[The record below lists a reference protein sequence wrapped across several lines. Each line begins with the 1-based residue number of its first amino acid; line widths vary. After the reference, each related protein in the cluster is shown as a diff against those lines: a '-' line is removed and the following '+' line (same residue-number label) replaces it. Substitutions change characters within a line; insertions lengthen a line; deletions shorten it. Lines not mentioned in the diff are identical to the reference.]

1 MKVQEVSDL
10 RLIVEDALQACPLKC
25 LRRTY
30 SEGEIM
36 DIAVVGSPAFTLGFQ
51 LAGLSNLPNP
61 DSDDELHSTLRSL
74 LNNKSVGIMVVDS
87 AVMATLPDRLKD
99 QLSASVS
106 PTVLGIGTEEDT
118 TLRDTIRKAIGV
130 DLWK

>member
-1 MKVQEVSDL
+1 ME
-10 RLIVEDALQACPLKC
+10 
-25 LRRTY
+25 
-30 SEGEIM
+30 
-36 DIAVVGSPAFTLGFQ
+36 IAVVGSPEFTLGFQ
-51 LAGLSNLPNP
+51 LAGVSDLYNP
-61 DSDDELHSTLRSL
+61 EGEEALHSILRSL
-74 LNNKSVGIMVVDS
+74 LNNKSVGLMVVDS
-87 AVMATLPDRLKD
+87 TMLPTLPDRLRE

>member
-1 MKVQEVSDL
+1 ME
-10 RLIVEDALQACPLKC
+10 
-25 LRRTY
+25 
-30 SEGEIM
+30 
-36 DIAVVGSPAFTLGFQ
+36 IAVVGSPEFTLGFQ
-51 LAGLSNLPNP
+51 LAGLSDSYNP
-61 DSDDELHSTLRSL
+61 EGEEDLHSTLRSL
-74 LNNKSVGIMVVDS
+74 LNNKSVGLMVVDS
-87 AVMATLPDRLKD
+87 TMLTTLPDRLRE

>member
-1 MKVQEVSDL
+1 
-10 RLIVEDALQACPLKC
+10 
-25 LRRTY
+25 
-30 SEGEIM
+30 M
-36 DIAVVGSPAFTLGFQ
+36 DIAVVGTPEFTLGFQ
-51 LAGLSNLPNP
+51 LAGIDNLHNP
-61 DSDDELHSTLRSL
+61 EGTEATISTFKKL
-74 LNNKSVGIMVVDS
+74 LNTKNVGIVVVDS
-87 AVMATLPDRLKD
+87 TILTTLPERLRD

>member
-1 MKVQEVSDL
+1 
-10 RLIVEDALQACPLKC
+10 
-25 LRRTY
+25 
-30 SEGEIM
+30 M

-51 LAGLSNLPNP
+51 LAGLSNLHNP
-61 DSDDELHSTLRSL
+61 DSEDELHTTLRSL

-87 AVMATLPDRLKD
+87 AVMATVPDRLRY

>member
-1 MKVQEVSDL
+1 ME
-10 RLIVEDALQACPLKC
+10 
-25 LRRTY
+25 
-30 SEGEIM
+30 
-36 DIAVVGSPAFTLGFQ
+36 IAVVGSPEFTLGFQ
-51 LAGLSNLPNP
+51 LAGLSDLYNP
-61 DSDDELHSTLRSL
+61 EGEEDLHSTLRSL
-74 LNNKSVGIMVVDS
+74 LNNKSVGLMVVDS
-87 AVMATLPDRLKD
+87 TMLTTLPDRLRE

>member
-1 MKVQEVSDL
+1 
-10 RLIVEDALQACPLKC
+10 
-25 LRRTY
+25 
-30 SEGEIM
+30 
-36 DIAVVGSPAFTLGFQ
+36 
-51 LAGLSNLPNP
+51 
-61 DSDDELHSTLRSL
+61 
-74 LNNKSVGIMVVDS
+74 MVVDS
-87 AVMATLPDRLKD
+87 AVMTTLPDRLRD

>member
-1 MKVQEVSDL
+1 ME
-10 RLIVEDALQACPLKC
+10 
-25 LRRTY
+25 
-30 SEGEIM
+30 
-36 DIAVVGSPAFTLGFQ
+36 IAVIGSPAFTLGFQ
-51 LAGLSNLPNP
+51 LAGLSDLYNP
-61 DSDDELHSTLRSL
+61 EGEEELHSTLRSL

-87 AVMATLPDRLKD
+87 AVMATVSDRLRN

>member
-1 MKVQEVSDL
+1 ME
-10 RLIVEDALQACPLKC
+10 
-25 LRRTY
+25 
-30 SEGEIM
+30 
-36 DIAVVGSPAFTLGFQ
+36 IAVIGSPAFTLGFQ
-51 LAGLSNLPNP
+51 LAGLSDLYNP
-61 DSDDELHSTLRSL
+61 EGEDELHAVLRSL

-87 AVMATLPDRLKD
+87 AVMTTLPDRLRD

>member
-1 MKVQEVSDL
+1 
-10 RLIVEDALQACPLKC
+10 
-25 LRRTY
+25 
-30 SEGEIM
+30 M

-51 LAGLSNLPNP
+51 LAGLSNLHNP
-61 DSDDELHSTLRSL
+61 DSEDELHTTLRSL

-87 AVMATLPDRLKD
+87 AVMATVPARLRD

>member
-1 MKVQEVSDL
+1 ME
-10 RLIVEDALQACPLKC
+10 
-25 LRRTY
+25 
-30 SEGEIM
+30 
-36 DIAVVGSPAFTLGFQ
+36 IAVVGSPAFTLGFQ
-51 LAGLSNLPNP
+51 LAGLSSLYNP
-61 DSDDELHSTLRSL
+61 DSDDELQSTLRSL

-87 AVMATLPDRLKD
+87 AVMATVPDRLRD
-99 QLSASVS
+99 QLSAAVS